1 MNRADRYTRFAGVSL
16 LGTLAAIIATASKFP
31 GYDARPAY
39 FANSLPTL
47 INQRDAWALALVTL
61 TLSGILTFLVG
72 ISLMLAFSRSGQ
84 ANLVPGSIFVISSL
98 GFFLS
103 AVLGLQAL
111 RIIESA
117 AKLPVKERFQ
127 LAGEAF
133 PWSSG
138 SQTVL
143 LMFGLGL
150 FTIGLLVTIT
160 ALLQTGAFSRRLIT
174 LALAIPLS
182 IWIVIALTI
191 EGAPLVWLVPGLPL
205 AIWSVGLGLFLVFSG
220 RVTSLASF
228 EPRSL

>member
-1 MNRADRYTRFAGVSL
+1 MNSGNSYTRIAGVSL
-16 LGTLAAIIATASKFP
+16 LGTLAAIIATINKFP

-39 FANSLPTL
+39 FAQYLPTL
-47 INQRDAWALALVTL
+47 INQRDAWAFGLVTL
-61 TLSGILTFLVG
+61 TLTGILTFLVG
-72 ISLMLAFSRSGQ
+72 ISLILAFSRSGRS
-84 ANLVPGSIFVISSL
+84 NPVTGSIFIISSM

-103 AVLGLQAL
+103 SVLGLQAL

-117 AKLPVKERFQ
+117 TKLPVKERFQ
-127 LAGEAF
+127 LAGEVF
-133 PWSSG
+133 PWASG

-150 FTIGLLVTIT
+150 FSIGLLVTIT

-174 LALAIPLS
+174 VALAIPIIL
-182 IWIVIALTI
+182 WLVIALTI

-220 RVTSLASF
+220 RLTSLAPVSTA
-228 EPRSL
+228 